1 MFRAVLEKIA
11 LIAQT
16 QGMRTSEPYKRLVGR
31 RVKEARVAASLSQ
44 ADLAERMQD
53 LGFSSWLSQTV
64 SSTERAAR
72 RVTAE
77 ELLGLMVA
85 CETDLTA
92 LLYPAADFQSV
103 SLPAGQQVV
112 LPAAKYAY
120 NPKRHSIWDGNKSLL
135 SRSDSEEHSYDVPA
149 QQ

>member
-1 MFRAVLEKIA
+1 MLRLALEKIA

-16 QGMRTSEPYKRLVGR
+16 QGMSRSVPYKLLVAR
-31 RVKEARVAASLSQ
+31 RIKEARVAAGLNQ

-53 LGFSSWLSQTV
+53 LGFTSWLSQTV

-72 RVTAE
+72 RVTSE

-92 LLYPAADFQSV
+92 LIYPAAEFQGIL
-103 SLPAGQQVV
+103 LPAGQEVV
-112 LPAAKYAY
+112 LPAAKYGY
-120 NPKRHSIWDGNKSLL
+120 NPDRHRAWDGNRCLL
-135 SRSDSEEHSYDVPA
+135 TRFPHGGAE
-149 QQ
+149 